1 MEFFNLLSGAYSYPY
16 AILFLWATWYMYVL
30 VMGLYRA
37 HLTKRLSPTQLVL
50 AAPALLVGYAMDI
63 LCNLT
68 VACLIF
74 RDIPREWLVTDRLER
89 YKQGDG
95 WRQEWADWIC
105 TNLLDPFDPSGD
117 HC

>member
-1 MEFFNLLSGAYSYPY
+1 MEFLGLLNSAYSYPY
-16 AILFLWATWYMYVL
+16 AILFLWVFWYVYIL

-37 HLTKRLSPTQLVL
+37 HLQKRLSPTQLIL
-50 AAPALLVGYAMDI
+50 ATPALIVGYAMDI
-63 LCNLT
+63 FCNLT
-68 VACLIF
+68 IACIIF
-74 RDIPREWLVTDRLER
+74 RDIPREWLVTTRLKR
-89 YKQGDG
+89 YKQVVG